1 MIQLSILKFLKNN
14 KVNNIYTEDE
24 KNTSL
29 DKTNT
34 LFVYT
39 DGSCKNNGKHNAIA
53 GIGIYFGKNDN
64 RNLYKT
70 FTGKQSNNT
79 AELTA
84 IQTVYKILE
93 KEIKDNKDIT
103 ICSDSIYSIRCC
115 TTYGKKNADK
125 NWSIEIPNK
134 ELVKTIYN
142 LYKPYKNIHFL
153 HVKAHTGNSDPHS
166 IGNFHADRLAN
177 LAISKI

>member
-14 KVNNIYTEDE
+14 KVNNIYIKDE
-24 KNTSL
+24 KDNSL
-29 DKTNT
+29 DKRKT
-34 LFVYT
+34 LYVYT

-53 GIGIYFGKNDN
+53 GIGIYFDKNDH
-64 RNLYKT
+64 RNISKT

-84 IQTVYKILE
+84 IQTVYQILE
-93 KEIKDNKDIT
+93 KEIKNNKDIT
-103 ICSDSIYSIRCC
+103 ICSDSIYAIRCC
-115 TTYGKKNADK
+115 TTYGKKNFDK
-125 NWSIEIPNK
+125 NWTTEIPNK

-153 HVKAHTGNSDPHS
+153 HVRAHTGNNDPHS